1 MAILPPTILGY
12 SATGLLPAS
21 YDEHRTAASQFDH
34 YRQYSS
40 HKRVTTKG
48 FEVM

>member
-12 SATGLLPAS
+12 SATGLLPVS
-21 YDEHRTAASQFDH
+21 YVEHRTAASQFHH
-34 YRQYSS
+34 YREYCD